1 MVQRPQCGQEKYK
14 INFTINHITKIHNNV
29 GVDFGL
35 RVCTHNVGVNNY
47 FGTRRTNWPLTKPNY
62 GLGNTKYNMGYYRQT
77 YCCT

>member
-35 RVCTHNVGVNNY
+35 RVCTHNVGVNTY
-47 FGTRRTNWPLTKPNY
+47 FGAKRTNPPLPKSKY
-62 GLGNTKYNMGYYRQT
+62 GLVNKRYDMGHYRQS
-77 YCCT
+77 